1 MKILYFGTPEIS
13 VPTLAAL
20 YAESAHDI
28 TVVTRIDKPR
38 GRGLHIKPSAV
49 KEFALSH
56 RLRVLQPVS
65 VKEED
70 FLSGVEK
77 SRYDLIV
84 VVSFGQIMP
93 ERLIRAA
100 KYGSINSH
108 FSLLPKFRGAAPI
121 NRAIMNGEAE
131 AGVTVQFIEYK
142 LDSGDVMLSETVEIR
157 PEDDAGSLGTR
168 LAGLSAKLI
177 LEAVVL
183 IEKGKAPRRPQDHSK
198 ATQAP
203 KITKQDTHIDWQK
216 PAEEIHDLIRG
227 LSPVPGASACLAG
240 HNIKIL
246 KSGLSTEK
254 IKLEP
259 GRIGAVS
266 GGWVPVGTGSGV
278 LRLLELKP
286 EGKRLMPAADFA
298 RGHKIEAEVFDRF
311 KKENCK

>member
-1 MKILYFGTPEIS
+1 MKVLFFGTPEIA

-20 YAESAHDI
+20 CAEKAHDI

-38 GRGLHIKPSAV
+38 GRGLHVKPSAV
-49 KEFALSH
+49 KEFALSNK
-56 RLRVLQPVS
+56 LKVLQPVS
-65 VKEED
+65 VKEEV
-70 FLSGVEK
+70 FLFETEK
-77 SRYDLIV
+77 SAFDLII

-93 ERLIRAA
+93 ERLIKAA

-108 FSLLPKFRGAAPI
+108 FSLLPKLRGAAPI

-131 AGVTVQFIEYK
+131 TGVTVQFIEYK
-142 LDSGDVMLSETVEIR
+142 LDSGDVMLSETVDIR
-157 PEDDAGSLGTR
+157 PEDNAGSLGAR
-168 LAGLSAKLI
+168 LAELSATLI

-183 IEKGKAPRRPQDHSK
+183 IEKGRAPRRPQDHSK

-203 KITKQDTHIDWQK
+203 KITKQDSHIDWEKQ
-216 PAEEIHDLIRG
+216 AEEINNLVRG
-227 LSPVPGASACLAG
+227 LSRLPGASACLGG

-246 KSGLSTEK
+246 KSALSIEK

-266 GGWVPVGTGSGV
+266 GGGVPVGTGSGV

-311 KKENCK
+311 KKENCR